1 MDDNTDY
8 SKLRVKELKNILAE
22 RGVECTGCIE
32 KDDFVKKCKV
42 KCCVMRLVGR
52 AGLVVVGWAFVFLRR
67 SHLTS
72 LPVTNTIHHL
82 LKETAHMEL

>member
-42 KCCVMRLVGR
+42 RQRKKGEEQRWRGLGWGVG
-52 AGLVVVGWAFVFLRR
+52 GG
-67 SHLTS
+67 
-72 LPVTNTIHHL
+72 
-82 LKETAHMEL
+82 